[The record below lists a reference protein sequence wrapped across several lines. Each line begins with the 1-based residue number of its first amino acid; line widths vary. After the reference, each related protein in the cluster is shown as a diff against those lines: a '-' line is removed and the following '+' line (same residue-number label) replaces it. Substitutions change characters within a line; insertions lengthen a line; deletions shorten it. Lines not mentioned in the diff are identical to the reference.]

1 MDLIRKDLITKDLMT
16 KDLMTKD
23 LAAAR
28 RLPLAKA
35 LVPA

>member
-1 MDLIRKDLITKDLMT
+1 MDLMT

-28 RLPLAKA
+28 RLPLAKG

>member
-1 MDLIRKDLITKDLMT
+1 MDLIRRDLITKDLMT

-23 LAAAR
+23 LAAAK
-28 RLPLAKA
+28 RLPLAKG

>member
-1 MDLIRKDLITKDLMT
+1 MDLIRKDLIT